1 MNENNQPV
9 SEAAAEQVLTPGAGG
24 ADGRAGAAALAAAQ
38 AKAQENWNSYL
49 RAVAELDNY
58 RKRMDREI
66 DNARKF
72 AIERFAQELVTVGD
86 ALEAGIQAGAANPGP
101 ALLEGAQATLR
112 ELHRAFDKAGI
123 KIIDPAGQPFD
134 PAWHEA
140 MVAQESREQPANTVL
155 SVIQKG
161 YSLNGRLLRPAR
173 VIVSKAGCEAQLNLL
188 NDPQGSGH
196 SFDLLEDFH
205 NG

>member
-1 MNENNQPV
+1 VSENNQP
-9 SEAAAEQVLTPGAGG
+9 LGDGAPDNG
-24 ADGRAGAAALAAAQ
+24 ADAQAPAQIPALAAAE

-49 RAVAELDNY
+49 RSVAELENY
-58 RKRMDREI
+58 RKRTEREI

-86 ALEAGIQAGAANPGP
+86 ALEAGITAGAANPGP

-112 ELHRAFDKAGI
+112 QLHRAFEKAGI

-140 MVAQESREQPANTVL
+140 MMVQENRDKPSDTVL

-173 VIVSKAGCEAQLNLL
+173 VIVSKSPGEAN
-188 NDPQGSGH
+188 
-196 SFDLLEDFH
+196 
-205 NG
+205 